1 MGAELIALFYWQVT
15 GQDWDFRAE
24 SLARAKLYYTNTLL
38 GKGAELQRK
47 RREER
52 NRARYETYENAEAAK
67 KARAGYMSVHIC
79 LEGQGSAARRGY
91 GARLCE
97 RT

>member
-1 MGAELIALFYWQVT
+1 M
-15 GQDWDFRAE
+15 
-24 SLARAKLYYTNTLL
+24 ARAKLYYTNTLL

-79 LEGQGSAARRGY
+79 LESRIGRAARLW
-91 GARLCE
+91 GAAM
-97 RT
+97 